1 MSQPERGSLNVVKR
15 PLPAMAP
22 PPSRELEQHFMP
34 ATPGAGTELPP
45 ETVQQPVQQAVQQPV
60 QQDPQLPKIQLD
72 LSPLQRA
79 TREPTRPAT
88 FRLPDRLHAELLKK
102 AHYNGFSQTGIV
114 IEALKLYLAN
124 LPG

>member
-1 MSQPERGSLNVVKR
+1 
-15 PLPAMAP
+15 MAP

-34 ATPGAGTELPP
+34 ATTTPGAGTELPP
-45 ETVQQPVQQAVQQPV
+45 EIVQQPVQHTVPQAVQQPVQQPV